1 MKLKTVASLSATT
14 VNGTH
19 RPEHRDGK
27 RMVEAGLAISAPT
40 QLKDAVSKLCCVRR
54 RNPGNPKLIRN
65 PEPIPFPVT
74 QPFTLTFSQ
83 GPLTIFLRATTLSDS
98 VEAAVLRKKD
108 KMKKIRKRASAHA
121 KKMMNFDVA
130 VQTTLAETYSDLEG
144 EMASFGKGKM
154 ALKTYLQDQFR
165 SRKILRDG
173 KYNTI
178 PIGSDFRSKAKPYP
192 LRMNPHPMEGIK
204 VNNEMQIQYLKNI
217 LHVMMAEDNLR
228 PLEPTAK
235 PEDAKLVRQLPVIS
249 EQYLNPSSSRLK
261 KLQASTVAAMAQP
274 KDNPWYTRLMETYLG
289 KILWDGGHF
298 RVIAIQYVPNKGK
311 NVYPCW
317 EATTEPVFMGDDGKF
332 IVHDRHLVTM
342 DDGTKKLLKSAEV
355 GFALAEYSQG
365 DDAEPMKLTFADE
378 CHAKFLQREERQASK
393 PAALRQRR
401 QPTLVQEARLAS
413 KPASI
418 GKRSQPT
425 LAQEARLASKPAS
438 IGKRSQPAP
447 AQETQRASLRSSR
460 RRCS

>member
-1 MKLKTVASLSATT
+1 
-14 VNGTH
+14 
-19 RPEHRDGK
+19 
-27 RMVEAGLAISAPT
+27 MVEAGLAISAPT

-54 RNPGNPKLIRN
+54 RNPGNPTLLHN
-65 PEPIPFPVT
+65 PEPKPFSVT
-74 QPFTLTFSQ
+74 QPFSLTFIP
-83 GPLTIFLRATTLSDS
+83 GLLTIFLRATNLSDS
-98 VEAAVLRKKD
+98 VEAAVLRKQS
-108 KMKKIRKRASAHA
+108 KMKKIRERATAHA

-144 EMASFGKGKM
+144 EMASFGKGKI
-154 ALKTYLQDQFR
+154 ALKTYLQEQFK
-165 SRKILRDG
+165 SRKLLRDG

-192 LRMNPHPMEGIK
+192 LRMNPQPVEGVK
-204 VNNEMQIQYLKNI
+204 VNNEMQIQYLKKL

-249 EQYLNPSSSRLK
+249 EQYLNPSSTRLK

-317 EATTEPVFMGDDGKF
+317 EATTEPVFKGDDGKF

-365 DDAEPMKLTFADE
+365 DDAEPIKLTFADE
-378 CHAKFLQREERQASK
+378 CHAKFLQREARQAST

-401 QPTLVQEARLAS
+401 
-413 KPASI
+413 
-418 GKRSQPT
+418 QPT

-447 AQETQRASLRSSR
+447 AQDTQRASLRSSR
-460 RRCS
+460 RRRS